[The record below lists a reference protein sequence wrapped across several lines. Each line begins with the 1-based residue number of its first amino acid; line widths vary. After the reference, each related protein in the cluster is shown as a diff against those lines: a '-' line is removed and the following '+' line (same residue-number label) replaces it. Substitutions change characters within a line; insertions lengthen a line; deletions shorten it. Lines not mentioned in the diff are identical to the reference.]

1 MNAGGTAFPQLFSPI
16 QLGRHRIRNRMFIT
30 GHMTMM
36 VTGGVPNEQQA
47 AYYEARAKGGVGMI
61 VMEAAAVHPTGARGG
76 SVIDATRD
84 DCVPGYTRIAE
95 ACGAHG
101 VPVIGQL
108 FHAGREMTFRGDG
121 TRVVTYAPSV
131 VPSERHKV
139 MPREMPASL
148 ILEIVKGHGDAAARF
163 QRAGLIGSEIVAN
176 MGYLHASFL
185 NPNTN
190 RRSDAYGGGFENRL
204 RFIRE
209 IVTDVRDKC
218 DGEHILGLRI
228 SLGEMSHD
236 GLTPELVTEICQALD
251 DDGAVDY
258 FNVIGGSSTDAAGS
272 LHIVPP
278 MSVEPGYL
286 GPVAGRLKAL
296 VKAPVFVAGRINQPH
311 EAEKILRHGWA
322 DMCGMTRA
330 NICDPEIAAK
340 ARAGRSDDIRACIG
354 CNQACIGH
362 EQAGYP
368 ISCIQRPETGRENTY
383 GTLKLTA
390 RRKRIFVAGGGPAGM
405 KAAAVAAE
413 RGHDVT
419 LYEAA
424 PRLGGQAL
432 LAQLLP
438 GRAEFGGI
446 VTNLAGEVERA
457 GVELMKQVRLDRA
470 TVEQER
476 PDAVIVTTGA
486 TPYRPVLELDGG
498 PRVFD
503 AWDVLTGKANIG
515 AKVLIADWRSDWVGL
530 GLAEKLARDGCRV
543 TLAVTGTLPGESI
556 QQYVRDQWNATLH
569 GLGVTIRNYARLYG
583 ADATT
588 AYLQHTVS
596 GEAIVL
602 DDVDTVVLAQG
613 HRPETTLE
621 YELEGWTG
629 DVHLAGDCLAPR
641 TAEEAVLEGLQAGW
655 AV

>member
-1 MNAGGTAFPQLFSPI
+1 MFPHLFSPI

-61 VMEAAAVHPTGARGG
+61 VMEAAAVHSTGMRGG
-76 SVIDATRD
+76 NVIDATRD
-84 DCVPGYTRIAE
+84 DCVPGYARIAE
-95 ACGAHG
+95 SCGAHG

-121 TRVVTYAPSV
+121 SRVVSYAPSV

-148 ILEIVKGHGDAAARF
+148 ILEIVKGHGDAAKRF
-163 QRAGLIGSEIVAN
+163 GEAGLAGSEIVAN

-185 NPNTN
+185 NPKTN
-190 RRSDAYGGGFENRL
+190 RRTDAYGGSFENRL

-209 IVTDVRDKC
+209 IIGDVRAQCGD
-218 DGEHILGLRI
+218 DHILGLRI
-228 SLGEMSHD
+228 SMDEMSHD
-236 GLTPELVTEICQALD
+236 GLTAEPVVDICRALD
-251 DDGAVDY
+251 EDNGISY
-258 FNVIGGSSTDAAGS
+258 FNIIGGSSTDAAGS
-272 LHIVPP
+272 IHIVPP
-278 MSVEPGYL
+278 MSVDPGYL

-311 EAEKILRHGWA
+311 EAEKILHHGWA

-340 ARAGRSDDIRACIG
+340 ARDGRADDIRACIG

-368 ISCIQRPETGRENTY
+368 ISCIQHPETGRETVY
-383 GTLKLTA
+383 GTLKPA
-390 RRKRIFVAGGGPAGM
+390 PSRKRIFVAGGGPAGM

-419 LYEAA
+419 LYEASQQ
-424 PRLGGQAL
+424 LGGQAL

-446 VTNLAGEVERA
+446 VTNLAREVERA
-457 GVELMKQVRLDRA
+457 GVDVKKRVRLDRA
-470 TVEQER
+470 TVERER

-486 TPYRPVLELDGG
+486 TSYRPVLELDGE
-498 PRVFD
+498 PCVVD

-515 AKVLIADWRSDWVGL
+515 AKVLIADWRSDWIGL

-543 TLAVTGTLPGESI
+543 TLAITGTVPGETI

-583 ADATT
+583 
-588 AYLQHTVS
+588 
-596 GEAIVL
+596 
-602 DDVDTVVLAQG
+602 VDTA
-613 HRPETTLE
+613 T
-621 YELEGWTG
+621 
-629 DVHLAGDCLAPR
+629 
-641 TAEEAVLEGLQAGW
+641 
-655 AV
+655 